1 MSTFDAPAAGRAR
14 LSFLA
19 GGLLLIASFAP
30 LTGGLL
36 QFSALYGVRWPSR
49 AVRLAELGHVAAAVA
64 VFFWL
69 SWVVIARTTLD
80 RTGPRRRLLH
90 RGAAVVSGALA
101 IYTAAPGTGSL
112 LLGRAVFG
120 CVVAWLALEVC
131 RAQGL
136 DLDKGVGTSAVYRGR
151 AQVWNITQWSM
162 AACAVGAGVTYV
174 LQEAFRRF
182 DMVNVPVM
190 EGDQLSTLGLF
201 GLGDLVFA
209 VVWAVAIED
218 VVIVAA
224 VTALLTAARWS
235 SWQIYAV
242 VCVIEVVIHGYFGV
256 PAIGMALYA
265 AGRVW
270 LYRRYGRF
278 IPLLVGHM
286 AVDLW
291 GGMTMQL
298 PVIYR
303 LMAAVVLLPVLSLID
318 RWVQDPATTPSDS
331 PPLPPARTLPHPQ
344 GTSSGGDVV
353 LAPQR
358 RGRGFPVTLT
368 RAAPDRREPDVAARS
383 ATPSTDEVFHA

>member
-14 LSFLA
+14 LSLLA

-49 AVRLAELGHVAAAVA
+49 AVRLAELGHVVAAVA
-64 VFFWL
+64 LFFWL

-80 RTGPRRRLLH
+80 RTGPRRRLLQ

-101 IYTAAPGTGSL
+101 IYTAAPGTGSFA
-112 LLGRAVFG
+112 LGRAVFG

-136 DLDKGVGTSAVYRGR
+136 DLDKGVGASAVPRGH
-151 AQVWNITQWSM
+151 AQVWEITQWSM
-162 AACAVGAGVTYV
+162 AACAVGGGVTYV
-174 LQEAFRRF
+174 LQEAFRRI
-182 DMVNVPVM
+182 DTVNVPVV
-190 EGDQLSTLGLF
+190 EGDQLATLGLS
-201 GLGDLVFA
+201 GVGDLVFA

-218 VVIVAA
+218 VVMVAA
-224 VTALLTAARWS
+224 VTALLTAARWP
-235 SWQIYAV
+235 SWQIYSV

-270 LYRRYGRF
+270 LYRRYGRL
-278 IPLLVGHM
+278 IPLLVGHV

-291 GGMTMQL
+291 GGMQL
-298 PVIYR
+298 PLIYR
-303 LMAAVVLLPVLSLID
+303 LMAAVALLPVLSLID
-318 RWVQDPATTPSDS
+318 RWVEGPAADEASDP

-353 LAPQR
+353 LVPQR
-358 RGRGFPVTLT
+358 RGRGFPFALT